1 MVRILI
7 NQVGYISGDRKRVIV
22 ESDGEKVDSFTI
34 IRDRDNKEVYKGDL
48 VYYGRVERW
57 NKGEY
62 LVGDFSSFSTPGSYK
77 VKVGNEI
84 ERIEI
89 SEYLVSLRLISANT
103 AFFKAQR
110 SSGEW
115 DSEDRH
121 LSFSGPRK
129 GEMDLRG
136 GWFDAS
142 GDHGIHLSHL
152 SHSTWYNPQQMG
164 LSTYFFFKGYD
175 YVEKKKSPSY
185 TILKKRMLDEGSWG
199 ADFLVRTHIPSGSFI
214 RSIRRNEDLDHM
226 DVIKGTRSI
235 GFDYHN
241 SSDQFSEAETKDSE
255 IVDDT
260 YYETSLRS
268 GGALAIAALA
278 SASTHETISEDYS
291 SQDYLE
297 AAEEAYEYLV
307 ENNNLYTNDGKWNFV
322 DYYTVLLASTEL
334 YLSTKDEK
342 YLLDSRAWCKKM
354 IEHTLAIREGERRFE
369 YTPGFPF
376 HHASDEGLPILS
388 LVFYGEVEKDDSLSK
403 EAFRVAEEVMRH
415 KVSISKERV
424 NPFNYPMEEVLDN
437 GCVKTQFFFPH
448 NTTVSP
454 WWQGENARLASLSAA
469 SYLVSTHTED
479 ESLKNDLETMST
491 CTLDW
496 IMGQNPFD
504 SSMIEG
510 FGRNNPEY
518 FFFNN
523 YDYVNIPGGIVNG
536 ITSMIDD
543 EEGIDLVME
552 PRSDVSDNW
561 RWAEQWIPHVSWFM
575 FAKCIRKE

>member
-22 ESDGEKVDSFTI
+22 ESDGEKVDVFTI
-34 IRDRDNKEVYKGDL
+34 IRDQDNKEVYKGDL

-62 LVGDFSSFSTPGSYK
+62 LVGDFSSLSTPGSYK
-77 VKVGNEI
+77 IKVGNET

-164 LSTYFFFKGYD
+164 LSTYFFFRGYD
-175 YVEKKKSPSY
+175 YVEKKKFPSY

-199 ADFLVRTHIPSGSFI
+199 ADFLMRTHIPSGSFI

-241 SSDQFSEAETKDSE
+241 SSDQFSEAKTKDSE

-278 SASTHETISEDYS
+278 SASTHEIISEDFS
-291 SQDYLE
+291 SQDYLK

-307 ENNNLYTNDGKWNFV
+307 KYNNLYTNDGKWNFV

-334 YLSTKDEK
+334 YLSTKHEK
-342 YLLDSRAWCKKM
+342 YLLDSRAWYRKM
-354 IEHTLAIREGERRFE
+354 IEHTEVIKEGERRFE
-369 YTPGFPF
+369 YTPGLPF

-388 LVFYGEVEKDDSLSK
+388 LVFYGEVEKDESLSR

-415 KVSISKERV
+415 KVSITKERV
-424 NPFNYPMEEVLDN
+424 NPFNYPVEEVLDN

-479 ESLKNDLETMST
+479 ESLKIDLEEMST
-491 CTLDW
+491 FTLDW

>member
-1 MVRILI
+1 
-7 NQVGYISGDRKRVIV
+7 
-22 ESDGEKVDSFTI
+22 
-34 IRDRDNKEVYKGDL
+34 
-48 VYYGRVERW
+48 
-57 NKGEY
+57 
-62 LVGDFSSFSTPGSYK
+62 
-77 VKVGNEI
+77 
-84 ERIEI
+84 
-89 SEYLVSLRLISANT
+89 
-103 AFFKAQR
+103 
-110 SSGEW
+110 
-115 DSEDRH
+115 
-121 LSFSGPRK
+121 
-129 GEMDLRG
+129 MDLRG

-175 YVEKKKSPSY
+175 YIEKKKSPSY

-354 IEHTLAIREGERRFE
+354 IEHTLAIRDGFE
-369 YTPGFPF
+369 VG
-376 HHASDEGLPILS
+376 A
-388 LVFYGEVEKDDSLSK
+388 
-403 EAFRVAEEVMRH
+403 
-415 KVSISKERV
+415 
-424 NPFNYPMEEVLDN
+424 
-437 GCVKTQFFFPH
+437 
-448 NTTVSP
+448 
-454 WWQGENARLASLSAA
+454 
-469 SYLVSTHTED
+469 
-479 ESLKNDLETMST
+479 
-491 CTLDW
+491 
-496 IMGQNPFD
+496 
-504 SSMIEG
+504 
-510 FGRNNPEY
+510 
-518 FFFNN
+518 
-523 YDYVNIPGGIVNG
+523 
-536 ITSMIDD
+536 
-543 EEGIDLVME
+543 
-552 PRSDVSDNW
+552 
-561 RWAEQWIPHVSWFM
+561 
-575 FAKCIRKE
+575 

>member
-1 MVRILI
+1 M
-7 NQVGYISGDRKRVIV
+7 
-22 ESDGEKVDSFTI
+22 
-34 IRDRDNKEVYKGDL
+34 
-48 VYYGRVERW
+48 
-57 NKGEY
+57 
-62 LVGDFSSFSTPGSYK
+62 
-77 VKVGNEI
+77 
-84 ERIEI
+84 
-89 SEYLVSLRLISANT
+89 
-103 AFFKAQR
+103 
-110 SSGEW
+110 
-115 DSEDRH
+115 
-121 LSFSGPRK
+121 
-129 GEMDLRG
+129 
-136 GWFDAS
+136 
-142 GDHGIHLSHL
+142 
-152 SHSTWYNPQQMG
+152 
-164 LSTYFFFKGYD
+164 
-175 YVEKKKSPSY
+175 EKKKSPSY

-342 YLLDSRAWCKKM
+342 YLLDSRAWCRKM

-424 NPFNYPMEEVLDN
+424 NPFNYPVEEVLDN